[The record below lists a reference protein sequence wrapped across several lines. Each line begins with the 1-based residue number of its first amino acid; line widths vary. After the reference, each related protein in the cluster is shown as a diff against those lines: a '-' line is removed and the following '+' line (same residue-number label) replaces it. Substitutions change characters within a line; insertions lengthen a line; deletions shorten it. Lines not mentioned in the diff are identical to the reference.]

1 MTIPIVIVIGAVV
14 SVFFGILGNFI
25 SVEITDNNK
34 PFKVEI
40 TSHLPSTER
49 LQQLVGIL
57 NSTAQEAD
65 KLIQEISQDLKQRQ
79 ESLAQ
84 LQVRNTSLSAEE
96 EAIKKRLEILRET
109 KVEVAEYFQKQ
120 NEESLERIERR
131 GVRRDLFIFIVGVVV
146 TAIVTVVVSVALK
159 HFGLV

>member
-25 SVEITDNNK
+25 SVEITDNNN

-65 KLIQEISQDLKQRQ
+65 KLIQSP
-79 ESLAQ
+79 
-84 LQVRNTSLSAEE
+84 RNFLF
-96 EAIKKRLEILRET
+96 EASFCSSRST
-109 KVEVAEYFQKQ
+109 EVT
-120 NEESLERIERR
+120 
-131 GVRRDLFIFIVGVVV
+131 G
-146 TAIVTVVVSVALK
+146 
-159 HFGLV
+159 

>member
-1 MTIPIVIVIGAVV
+1 
-14 SVFFGILGNFI
+14 
-25 SVEITDNNK
+25 
-34 PFKVEI
+34 
-40 TSHLPSTER
+40 
-49 LQQLVGIL
+49 
-57 NSTAQEAD
+57 
-65 KLIQEISQDLKQRQ
+65 
-79 ESLAQ
+79 LAQ